1 MSSGC
6 AMNRAL
12 TAKLKYHYLSSMKG
26 LSFYLVGIVFM
37 LSSACSGKKAQ
48 YIADL
53 DQLKQTSDSITFDL
67 NKIEIKE
74 LRTLLGQADGGLR
87 LIKESLS
94 DDTLDLEFARMLEK
108 YGMAY
113 YDLMTL
119 EGEIEVCELNSKLR
133 SKRLRLLK
141 ADIENDLGDRVD
153 YEKNIKTETRE
164 LTKIRNHS
172 IELKRRFEEAK
183 SAIEQFQP
191 ELERYLTQNVPST
204 P

>member
-1 MSSGC
+1 
-6 AMNRAL
+6 
-12 TAKLKYHYLSSMKG
+12 
-26 LSFYLVGIVFM
+26 M
-37 LSSACSGKKAQ
+37 LSTACSGKKAE
-48 YIADL
+48 YIANL
-53 DQLKQTSDSITFDL
+53 DQLKRTSDSITFDL
-67 NKIEIKE
+67 KKIEVKE

-108 YGMAY
+108 YGIAY

-119 EGEIEVCELNSKLR
+119 EGEIEVCKLNSKLR
-133 SKRLRLLK
+133 SERLRLLK
-141 ADIENDLGDRVD
+141 QDIENDLGDRVD